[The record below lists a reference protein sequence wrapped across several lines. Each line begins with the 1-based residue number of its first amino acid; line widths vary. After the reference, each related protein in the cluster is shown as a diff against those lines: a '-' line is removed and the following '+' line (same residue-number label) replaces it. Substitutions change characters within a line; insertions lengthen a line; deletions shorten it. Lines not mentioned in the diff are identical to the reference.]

1 MQIYSIFCYFSC
13 VSVLCG
19 KTQPNSEEEYFV
31 SPIEVVNALHHSGWK
46 ITNSQQDVH
55 ELLCNLITILEE
67 EAHKSCVDVNAIFI
81 FLFNS

>member
-1 MQIYSIFCYFSC
+1 MDFIFI
-13 VSVLCG
+13 VLCG
-19 KTQPNSEEEYFV
+19 NAPPLPEEEYFV

-67 EAHKSCVDVNAIFI
+67 EAHKSCVDVRSSLMHLCFRCVIE
-81 FLFNS
+81 S